1 MKGPASMT
9 QPSGRPH
16 ASCAGAHSCAK
27 ASSQR
32 RMATRG
38 AFLAQKSTF
47 GNPQEKQPTEVTN
60 QRVRRVCERI
70 TLSLQGNRPRD
81 TPKKTLSTCSARLL
95 PIGLTVRFR
104 ALTVLEPCTLLALSG
119 RSLER
124 LVQPVLRATVHVE
137 TGQAAPPA
145 SAARCAHRPEGLAG
159 GGRGGHSFNRAV
171 ARDRRGGLPPLRQ
184 DAAP

>member
-1 MKGPASMT
+1 M
-9 QPSGRPH
+9 
-16 ASCAGAHSCAK
+16 
-27 ASSQR
+27 
-32 RMATRG
+32 
-38 AFLAQKSTF
+38 
-47 GNPQEKQPTEVTN
+47 
-60 QRVRRVCERI
+60 
-70 TLSLQGNRPRD
+70 TLSLQGDRPRD
-81 TPKKTLSTCSARLL
+81 TPKMTLSTCSARLL

-159 GGRGGHSFNRAV
+159 VGGVGTLSTGPSRETGVEVCLLHVGMLRLGVHNVPGHAKGETLSAGV
-171 ARDRRGGLPPLRQ
+171 AGTRPQPGSALGPAHQFRLARE
-184 DAAP
+184 